1 VTPHL
6 VRLAAGSDNR
16 LVIPASA
23 LAGALMVLIAD
34 TIART
39 ALAPRELPTGA
50 ITALIG
56 APVFIYLLLKSRA

>member
-1 VTPHL
+1 
-6 VRLAAGSDNR
+6 
-16 LVIPASA
+16 
-23 LAGALMVLIAD
+23 LMVLIAD

-56 APVFIYLLLKSRA
+56 APMFVYLLLKSRK